1 MRIPLDWLGE
11 WIELPASEEEL
22 VERLTV
28 GGLEIEGVE
37 RSGPDLSQIV
47 VGYVI
52 ERRQHPDADRL
63 SHCTVDVGSG
73 TPLSIVCGAP
83 NVATGQKVAVV
94 QAGISLPDGTRIKRS
109 KIRGVE
115 SQGMICSTRELGLG
129 EEHDGILVLDA
140 SAPVGVPLPA
150 VLRAGST
157 TLDVK
162 ITPNRGDWA
171 SLLGMAREVRAHFG
185 GRVNVPPCEPPESA
199 APVQQ
204 DVDIRIED
212 TGGCYTYVARV
223 VRGLQVGPSPEW
235 LVRKLEAAGLRAI
248 NVVVD
253 VTNLVLLELG
263 QPLHAF
269 DLATLQGAQIRVRRA
284 RAGEKLATLDGQTRE
299 LVPADLVI
307 ADAER
312 AVALAGV
319 MGGAET
325 EVRATTRDVL
335 IESANF
341 DPGRVRA
348 TARRAGLHTEA
359 SYRFERGVDR
369 DGLARAADRAAR
381 LLAELAGGKVSAGR
395 IEVRGDAAPRQ
406 DDVELDPARPGR
418 LLGTPLSTE
427 EIVALLARVDIRA
440 ELGSAGRLRCRVP
453 SYRNDVHIEEDL
465 VEEVARIYGYDRIPA
480 TLPTVKLAPVQL
492 PAHYA
497 LQESARDA
505 LCAAGLIETYSYPVL
520 PAVELERLRLPADD
534 PRRRVIR
541 QLNPVTEGEADLRT
555 SLLPSL
561 LHAARR
567 NLDRQV
573 ERVRLFEVGPVFLAR
588 KPGDLPDEP
597 LSAAAVLT
605 RGQAAELWSPAAR
618 PAIFFEA
625 KGVAER
631 VFEALGR
638 KVRFRAGSEASWLHP
653 GACVDITLGKAFLG
667 SVGELHPEVAA
678 SYGIAGPCAVITLE
692 LAPLLAETPRE
703 PVFREVSRYPA
714 VRRDVAVLL
723 RRDQAAGEVRDA
735 IQQSGGDLFVSVDL
749 FDRFEGPGIPDGHV
763 SLAFRIVLQRPDR
776 TLEEAEINKAT
787 ERVRRMLEQRFQ
799 GELR

>member
-1 MRIPLDWLGE
+1 MRIPLDWLAE
-11 WIELPASEEEL
+11 WIELPASEDEL
-22 VERLTV
+22 VEKLTV
-28 GGLEIEGVE
+28 GGLEIEEVL

-63 SHCTVDVGSG
+63 SHCRVDIG
-73 TPLSIVCGAP
+73 TGTELSIVCGAP
-83 NVATGQKVAVV
+83 NVATGQKVAIV

-140 SAPVGVPLPA
+140 SAPVGAPLPSVIA
-150 VLRAGST
+150 TGTT

-185 GRVNVPPCEPPESA
+185 GRVNVPPCDPPESA
-199 APVQQ
+199 RPVQQ
-204 DVDIRIED
+204 DIDIRID
-212 TGGCYTYVARV
+212 DPAGCYTYVGRV
-223 VRGLQVGPSPEW
+223 VRGVQVGPSPDW
-235 LVRKLEAAGLRAI
+235 LVAKLEAAGLRAI

-299 LVPADLVI
+299 LAATDLVI

-325 EVRATTRDVL
+325 EVRASTRDVL

-341 DPGRVRA
+341 DPSRVRA
-348 TARRAGLHTEA
+348 SARRAGLHTEA

-381 LLAELAGGKVSAGR
+381 LLAELAGGSVSAGR
-395 IEVRGDAAPRQ
+395 VEVQGDPAPRQ
-406 DDVELDPARPGR
+406 DEVELDPARPSR
-418 LLGTPLSTE
+418 LLGVALATE
-427 EIVALLARVDIRA
+427 DVVALLARVDIRA
-440 ELGSAGRLRCRVP
+440 ELTSQGRLRCRVP
-453 SYRNDVHIEEDL
+453 SYRNDVRIEEDL
-465 VEEVARIYGYDRIPA
+465 VEEVARVYGYDRIPT
-480 TLPTVKLAPVQL
+480 TLPFVRLAPVEL
-492 PAHYA
+492 PAHYR
-497 LQESARDA
+497 LQDSLRDA
-505 LCAAGLIETYSYPVL
+505 LCAAGLVETYSYPAL
-520 PAVELERLRLPADD
+520 APAELDRLRLPADH
-534 PRRRVIR
+534 RLRRVIR

-573 ERVRLFEVGPVFLAR
+573 ERVRLFEVGPVFVAR
-588 KPGDLPDEP
+588 APGELPDEP
-597 LSAAAVLT
+597 LCAAAVLT
-605 RGQAAELWSPAAR
+605 RGQGAELWARGER

-638 KVRFRAGSEASWLHP
+638 KVKFRSGEAASWLHP
-653 GACVDITLGKAFLG
+653 GASVEVLFGKTSLG

-678 SYGIAGPCAVITLE
+678 AYGITAPCAVLALE
-692 LAPLLAETPRE
+692 LAPLLGE
-703 PVFREVSRYPA
+703 PAPVPAFREVSRYPA
-714 VRRDVAVLL
+714 VRRDVAVLV
-723 RRDQAAGEVRDA
+723 RRDLPAGEVRDA
-735 IQQSGGDLFVSVDL
+735 ILQSGGDLFVSVDL
-749 FDRFEGPGIPDGHV
+749 FDRFEGPGIPDDKV